1 MVEWLSKYKLVATI
15 FFLSLMI
22 ISMVSMQIIA
32 KLTAPVSIDQQVIIH
47 RLSKL
52 RGGPAVTVLKPR
64 ANYDPVSY
72 ELRLISIS
80 DRDGDMIEDELENY
94 VKGLNSTSKVGI
106 VVWWA
111 VKPVPFGGD
120 RHVLFNSLLRA
131 MNDVIYLGGNITHG
145 PWMNA
150 LVGFSAKVPVSIL
163 KTLAS
168 TLSSLDVDGDGVS
181 DRFLIALDKEYHAL
195 NYWSSRQMNI
205 RPWVWINHNVTG
217 RNVTVVVIDTG
228 IDGKN
233 TAFQDKIIYWKD
245 YVGDPDG
252 NKRDTPYDDNMHGT
266 HVAGTVAGY
275 YTSLDDQG
283 RLITNFGI
291 GDIDLSGASSGY
303 YYRFGGPYGVYYVNA
318 TGTIQLDFK
327 WKPDSNGAIGG
338 VAIGFCGN
346 LTYDLCTP
354 TIVASVSTPNSDTWY
369 NVTYNV
375 DSPSKYGF
383 YVWLFEVNTPGYV
396 AMLPILHYP
405 VSKAYTDKIPFLAGM
420 APDAKLG
427 GAKVLSYY
435 GSGSSS
441 TIASAVDDVVS
452 ARTSYNPP
460 LYVISMSLG
469 GGYDSTLESS
479 VTNAVQSGVLV
490 VVAAG
495 NDGVGQ
501 NYAGNGS
508 PSADPYAVTI
518 AATGALNNITDYS
531 SQGGPSQDDNNV
543 IKPDIAAPGGGNV
556 LMIFSADTTW
566 HDDLNNW
573 YCSDYIPGWGCL
585 QYSEDLD
592 WLDTININTTG
603 YDDSMGISGTS
614 MATPHVSGAS
624 ALVIDALVNHAGLTW
639 DWNSA
644 SSPLF
649 VKNILLISAYETYPL
664 LREYNGSN
672 IWEAYSPTLDK
683 GGKDVHEGYGALD
696 ALAAVELALSMGKGQ
711 ALLPGSIVDESFRP
725 GVIYG
730 GLNEHNGEWRY
741 PFGRSVYASRIYFPV
756 TSFTLSNG
764 SSYDSKYAFKLYSL
778 NNDQAHTD
786 LDLYIYRLA
795 GDSYGEPVILASSTN
810 GFNSNESVFFTPA
823 SQGVDQVIIA
833 VKRAREDSAGGSWRL
848 VVGPFINI
856 TGYSY
861 NGSTSSSSV
870 WIGWPVKI
878 AVLSAARGDHAVVEV
893 FDNTTGTLLDRE
905 TITLND
911 TGTFSYGELNYTV
924 PYDNSLV
931 NHTLV
936 FITTIKDSNGN
947 TLSGPVITTATVE
960 ESPAPIPELG
970 GITLAIVVGGSALV
984 AIVLIRRR
992 NKVNE

>member
-1 MVEWLSKYKLVATI
+1 MDKYRLLVTI
-15 FFLSLMI
+15 LILSLMI
-22 ISMVSMQIIA
+22 TSMVSIQIMA
-32 KLTAPVSIDQQVIIH
+32 KITLPVGIDQQVVIH
-47 RLSKL
+47 RFLNR
-52 RGGPAVTVLKPR
+52 RGGPAVTVLKPSFS
-64 ANYDPVSY
+64 YDPVSY
-72 ELRLISIS
+72 GLKLISIS
-80 DRDGDMIEDELENY
+80 DRDGDMIEDELDNY
-94 VKGLNSTSKVGI
+94 VKGLNSTDKVGI
-106 VVWWA
+106 VIWWA

-120 RHVLFNSLLRA
+120 RHVLFDSLLRA
-131 MNDVIYLGGNITHG
+131 MNEVIYLGGNITHG
-145 PWMNA
+145 PWVNA
-150 LVGFSAKVPVSIL
+150 LVGFSAKIPVSSL

-168 TLSSLDVDGDGVS
+168 TLSNLDIDGDGVG
-181 DRFLIALDKEYHAL
+181 DRFLITLDKEYHAL
-195 NYWSSRQMNI
+195 NYWSSRQLNV
-205 RPWVWINHNVTG
+205 RPWAWINHNITG

-245 YVGDPDG
+245 YVGDANG
-252 NKRDTPYDDNMHGT
+252 NKHSSPYDDNMHGT
-266 HVAGTVAGY
+266 HVAGSVAGY
-275 YTSLDDQG
+275 YSSLDDQG

-303 YYRFGGPYGVYYVNA
+303 YYRFGGPYGVYYVNT

-327 WKPDSNGAIGG
+327 WKPDSDGRIAA

-346 LTYDLCTP
+346 ITYEFCTP
-354 TIVASVSTPNSDTWY
+354 TIVASVNTPNSDTWY

-383 YVWLFEVNTPGYV
+383 YVWLFSVDTPGVV
-396 AMLPILHYP
+396 AMLPIFHYP
-405 VSKAYTDKIPFLAGM
+405 VSKAYTDKIPYLAGM

-469 GGYDSTLESS
+469 GGYDSTLETS

-495 NDGVGQ
+495 NDG
-501 NYAGNGS
+501 AGSNKAGTGS

-531 SQGGPSQDDNNV
+531 SQGGPSQDDSNV
-543 IKPDIAAPGGGNV
+543 IKPDLAAPGGGNV

-566 HDDLNNW
+566 HDDLMNYARTLWW
-573 YCSDYIPGWGCL
+573 YT
-585 QYSEDLD
+585 EDID
-592 WLDTININTTG
+592 WLDTINVNTTG
-603 YDDSMGISGTS
+603 YDDSLGISGTS
-614 MATPHVSGAS
+614 MATPHVSGVS
-624 ALVIDALVNHAGLTW
+624 ALVIDALINHAGFTW
-639 DWNSA
+639 DWSSA
-644 SSPLF
+644 DSPLF

-664 LREYNGSN
+664 LREYNGSD
-672 IWEAYSPTLDK
+672 IDWEAYSPTLDK

-696 ALAAVELALSMGKGQ
+696 ALAAVELALSMGEGQ

-730 GLNEHNGEWRY
+730 GLNEYNGEWRF
-741 PFGRSVYASRIYFPV
+741 PFGRNVYASRVYFPV
-756 TSFTLSNG
+756 TSFKLSNG
-764 SSYDSKYAFKLYSL
+764 SSYDSKYAFTLYSL
-778 NNDQAHTD
+778 NDDQAHTD
-786 LDLYIYRLA
+786 LDLYVYQLT
-795 GDSYGEPVILASSTN
+795 GDNYGEPVILASSTN

-823 SQGVDQVIIA
+823 SKSVDQVIVA

-848 VVGPFINI
+848 VIGPFINI

-878 AVLSAARGDHAVVEV
+878 SILSATRGEYAVVEV
-893 FDNTTGTLLDRE
+893 FDNTTSTLLDRE
-905 TITLND
+905 TIALND
-911 TGTFSYGELNYTV
+911 TGTYSYGELNYTV
-924 PYDNSLV
+924 PFDNSLV

-936 FITTIKDSNGN
+936 FITTIIDSSGN
-947 TLSGPVITTATVE
+947 TVSGPVITTATVE
-960 ESPAPIPELG
+960 ESPAPVPELG

-984 AIVLIRRR
+984 AIVLIYRR
-992 NKVNE
+992 NKVKE